1 MKVRTRSPLNLSA
14 PEEGD
19 AATQTETAQAEAK
32 TGPLDP
38 PRVSPRTRVNPTSV
52 TFRSTRR
59 TSEGNEASR
68 EEATRQEPAAK
79 AEPAPARSKARPAR
93 DPAPQ
98 GISMA
103 IPEIPSEAAPEAA
116 PQVAAESVAPEP
128 RPEAAAAAPTAEAA
142 APARPAKVKAHKPA
156 RFAYFIATLAA
167 VVWAAGVAAFII
179 GYQGGFASF
188 DYAPFNLAILGLV
201 AIAPIGLI
209 FAMAYVARQGSRLAV
224 ETTRARTLSDAMVAP
239 TALASGETADVVR
252 AMRAEIDEATASA
265 ARARDELNAL
275 REALAEQT
283 KALNDAAE
291 HAARTAKGLE
301 QTLGKEREQ
310 MATLASALESQT
322 DAIVE
327 AVERQTRTTGEV
339 SDLAQ
344 AQLREAEAAL
354 TARAADLA
362 AAAGDAQDAARLAA
376 DDLARQ
382 TIRLETAGT
391 GVAEQIRSVEEGL
404 SQQRAALVAAG
415 YTLRTDQEDFSAQVE
430 TQRAQLAEAL
440 SNTQTASAELT
451 EASTR
456 GAEALSG
463 LVVDAAAQAK
473 AFAELSATERDA
485 FQDRIREALDRFTQ
499 LAAEAREDLTAETGQ
514 ALVSLTTAADD
525 ARKAADAAADAAQ
538 ARIDNLGEAAFDA
551 ARRADEAFEARLAAA
566 RKLFDESSSLIDEA
580 GERAHQ
586 RMDANLG
593 DVRATVTE
601 IEAALAE
608 IDDRSARLPGEARA
622 RISEIRASVEE
633 GLEAMAAGARKAAE
647 ETKAVDAAF
656 QERVKANYEML
667 AEAVKLMGLVSG
679 GSPAPRPRPE
689 PEAGRRREPAPAP
702 RAQDEPQPTATGDLG
717 LRPRLK
723 LTPAAG
729 EEDAAPATF
738 GRRERDGWTW
748 RDLLGSM
755 EGGEA
760 EVAEPVDDDLLADRL
775 IEEIHRLGVDPNAL
789 LPRSRVEAAA
799 EAHQVGAPDTAREIV
814 RRVAPAAARRI
825 SRHLLTDKAVR
836 EQADRFLAIYE
847 TRLAEAVRR
856 DPEGYMATALLASE
870 PGRAFL
876 LIDAAIGDLG

>member
-14 PEEGD
+14 PEEGE
-19 AATQTETAQAEAK
+19 AATETKPAQAETST
-32 TGPLDP
+32 TGLEPPLV
-38 PRVSPRTRVNPTSV
+38 RPRTRVTPTAV

-59 TSEGNEASR
+59 TPEGNETPAKAD
-68 EEATRQEPAAK
+68 EAPAARSEPARA
-79 AEPAPARSKARPAR
+79 AKARPAR

-103 IPEIPSEAAPEAA
+103 MPQPAPKIVAAP
-116 PQVAAESVAPEP
+116 PAEPPVEP
-128 RPEAAAAAPTAEAA
+128 IAAAAEAVLVGPALEAA
-142 APARPAKVKAHKPA
+142 APAKPAKPARVKAHKPA

-167 VVWAAGVAAFII
+167 VVWAAGVIAFII
-179 GYQGGFASF
+179 GYQGGFTSF
-188 DYAPFNLAILGLV
+188 DYTPFNLAILGAVSL
-201 AIAPIGLI
+201 APIGLI

-265 ARARDELNAL
+265 VRARDELNAL
-275 REALAEQT
+275 RESLAEQT
-283 KALNDAAE
+283 RALNEAAD

-310 MATLASALESQT
+310 MAKLAAGLESQT
-322 DAIVE
+322 GAIVE
-327 AVERQTRTTGEV
+327 AVERQTRTTGEI

-362 AAAGDAQDAARLAA
+362 AAAADAQDAARLAA

-440 SNTQTASAELT
+440 INTQTASAELT

-456 GAEALSG
+456 GAEALSS

-473 AFAELSATERDA
+473 AFAEVSETERDA

-514 ALVSLTTAADD
+514 ALASLTTAADD

-580 GERAHQ
+580 GERAHV
-586 RMDANLG
+586 RLDANLG

-601 IEAALAE
+601 IEAALSE
-608 IDDRSARLPGEARA
+608 IDDRSARLPEEARA
-622 RISEIRASVEE
+622 RIAEIRASVEE
-633 GLEAMAAGARKAAE
+633 GLESMAAGARKAAE

-689 PEAGRRREPAPAP
+689 PEAGGRRDPQPQSKQA
-702 RAQDEPQPTATGDLG
+702 DEPQPTAAGDLG

-723 LTPAAG
+723 LTPALP
-729 EEDAAPATF
+729 DQDLATVPP
-738 GRRERDGWTW
+738 GRERDGWTW

-755 EGGEA
+755 EGGTET
-760 EVAEPVDDDLLADRL
+760 VEPLDDDLLADRL

-825 SRHLLTDKAVR
+825 SRHVLTDKAVR

-847 TRLAEAVRR
+847 TRLADAVRR